1 MSRKHAS
8 QEDWEQ
14 ILTGKARG
22 VAFMR
27 GVMGAIPA
35 GPRCKLCLAPFGRP
49 GRGLVKLLGAGQ
61 SPLNRRLCKMCMR
74 SLHKKPGGAEVEV
87 SILFADV
94 RGSTGLAERMSPGE
108 FSQLIAR
115 FYGTAASVVDKHDGL
130 VDKFV
135 GDAAVALF
143 IPGFAGDDHAAAAV
157 AAGRQLL
164 EETGDDGD
172 EPWVQIGV
180 GVHTGVSF
188 VGTVGEGD
196 AVDFTALGDTVN
208 AAARIASLAGA
219 GELLVSEMTAESAEL
234 DTAGLERRTL
244 ELRGREQTLDVW
256 VATTKQP
263 VAPAA

>member
-1 MSRKHAS
+1 MSRKKAR
-8 QEDWEQ
+8 QNEWELV
-14 ILTGKARG
+14 LTGRARG

-35 GPRCKLCLAPFGRP
+35 GPRCKMCQAPFGRP
-49 GRGLVKLLGAGQ
+49 GRAIVKLIGAGQ

-94 RGSTGLAERMSPGE
+94 RGSTALAERMRPGD

-115 FYGTAASVVDKHDGL
+115 FYGTAANVVDDHDGL

-143 IPGFAGDDHAAAAV
+143 IPGFAGPEHAAAAV
-157 AAGRQLL
+157 AAGRRLL
-164 EETGDDGD
+164 VKTGNDGDD
-172 EPWVQIGV
+172 PWVPVGV

-188 VGTVGEGD
+188 VGTIGEGD

-208 AAARIASLAGA
+208 AAARIASMAGA
-219 GELLVSEMTAESAEL
+219 GELLVSEMTAEAAGL
-234 DTAGLERRTL
+234 DTSGLERRTL
-244 ELRGREQTLDVW
+244 ELRGREQPLDVW
-256 VATTKQP
+256 VAATTQ
-263 VAPAA
+263 AIAA

>member
-1 MSRKHAS
+1 MSPKSSS
-8 QEDWEQ
+8 QEEWEQ

-27 GVMGAIPA
+27 GLMGAIPA
-35 GPRCKLCLAPFGRP
+35 GPRCKLCQAPFGRP
-49 GRGLVKLLGAGQ
+49 GRSLVKLLGAGP

-94 RGSTGLAERMSPGE
+94 RGSTGLAERMSPGD

-115 FYGTAASVVDKHDGL
+115 FYGTAANVVDEHDGL

-143 IPGFAGDDHAAAAV
+143 IPGFTGPEHAAAAV
-157 AAGRQLL
+157 AAGRRLL
-164 EETGDDGD
+164 EETGNAGNDA
-172 EPWVQIGV
+172 WVPVGV

-208 AAARIASLAGA
+208 AAARVASVALA
-219 GELLVSEMTAESAEL
+219 GELLVSEMTAESAGL

-244 ELRGREQTLDVW
+244 ELRGREQPLDVW
-256 VATTKQP
+256 VA
-263 VAPAA
+263 AAGEVVTA

>member
-1 MSRKHAS
+1 MGKQSP
-8 QEDWEQ
+8 QEEWEQ
-14 ILTGKARG
+14 VLTGKARG
-22 VAFMR
+22 LAFMR

-35 GPRCKLCLAPFGRP
+35 GPRCKLCQAPFGRP
-49 GRGLVKLLGAGQ
+49 GRTIVRLLGAGQ

-74 SLHKKPGGAEVEV
+74 SLHKKPGGAEVDV

-94 RGSTGLAERMSPGE
+94 RGSTGLAERMSPE
-108 FSQLIAR
+108 HFSRLIAR
-115 FYGTAASVVDKHDGL
+115 FYGTAASVVDGHDGIL
-130 VDKFV
+130 DKFV

-143 IPGFAGDDHAAAAV
+143 IPGFAGEDHASAAI
-157 AAGRQLL
+157 AAGRQML
-164 EETGDDGD
+164 EETRNDGD
-172 EPWVQIGV
+172 EPWVPVGV

-219 GELLVSEMTAESAEL
+219 GELLVSEMTARAAEL
-234 DTAGLERRTL
+234 ETAGLERRTL
-244 ELRGREQTLDVW
+244 ELRGREQPLDVW
-256 VATTKQP
+256 VATVDRS

>member
-1 MSRKHAS
+1 MSRKKS
-8 QEDWEQ
+8 PQNEWELV
-14 ILTGKARG
+14 LTGKARG

-27 GVMGAIPA
+27 GVMGTIPA
-35 GPRCKLCLAPFGRP
+35 GPRCKMCQAPFGRP
-49 GRGLVKLLGAGQ
+49 GRAIVKLIGAGQ

-87 SILFADV
+87 TILFADV
-94 RGSTGLAERMSPGE
+94 RGSTALAERMSPAD

-115 FYGTAASVVDKHDGL
+115 FYGIAAKVVDDHDGL

-143 IPGFAGDDHAAAAV
+143 IPGFAGPEHAAAAV
-157 AAGRQLL
+157 AAGRRLL
-164 EETGDDGD
+164 VETGNDGD
-172 EPWVQIGV
+172 DPWVPVGA

-208 AAARIASLAGA
+208 AAARIASRAGA
-219 GELLVSEMTAESAEL
+219 GELLVSEMTAEAAGL
-234 DTAGLERRTL
+234 DTSGLERRTL
-244 ELRGREQTLDVW
+244 ELRGREQPLDVW
-256 VATTKQP
+256 VAATP
-263 VAPAA
+263 HAIAA

>member
-1 MSRKHAS
+1 MSRHTPEEA
-8 QEDWEQ
+8 WEEM
-14 ILTGKARG
+14 LTGKARG
-22 VAFMR
+22 VAFIR
-27 GVMGAIPA
+27 AVMGAIPA
-35 GPRCKLCLAPFGRP
+35 GPRCKLCQAPFGRP
-49 GRGLVKLLGAGQ
+49 GRGIVRFLGAGQ
-61 SPLNRRLCKMCMR
+61 SPLNRRLCKMCIR

-143 IPGFAGDDHAAAAV
+143 IPGFAGEDHAAAAV
-157 AAGRQLL
+157 AAGRELL
-164 EETGDDGD
+164 EETGNNGA
-172 EPWVQIGV
+172 EPWVPIGV
-180 GVHTGVSF
+180 GIHSGVSF
-188 VGTVGEGD
+188 VGAVGEGD

-219 GELLVSEMTAESAEL
+219 GEVLVSEMTAESAEL

>member
-1 MSRKHAS
+1 MSRKKS
-8 QEDWEQ
+8 PQNEWELV
-14 ILTGKARG
+14 LTGKARG

-27 GVMGAIPA
+27 GVMGTIPA
-35 GPRCKLCLAPFGRP
+35 GPRCKMCQAPFGRP
-49 GRGLVKLLGAGQ
+49 GRAIVKLIGAGQ

-87 SILFADV
+87 TILFADV
-94 RGSTGLAERMSPGE
+94 RGSTALAERMSPAD

-115 FYGTAASVVDKHDGL
+115 FYGIAAKVVDDHDGL

-143 IPGFAGDDHAAAAV
+143 IPGFAGPEHAAAAV
-157 AAGRQLL
+157 AAGRRLL
-164 EETGDDGD
+164 VETRNAGDD
-172 EPWVQIGV
+172 PWVPVGV

-208 AAARIASLAGA
+208 AAARIASMAGA
-219 GELLVSEMTAESAEL
+219 GELLVSEMTAEAAGL
-234 DTAGLERRTL
+234 DTSGLERRTL
-244 ELRGREQTLDVW
+244 ELRGREQPLDVW
-256 VATTKQP
+256 VAATP
-263 VAPAA
+263 HAIAA